1 MEIWARVY
9 MISANAASHNVDVIF
24 VLDSSASM
32 SDSDLDRAKQF
43 VADVVT
49 HLDTGSGK
57 VG

>member
-1 MEIWARVY
+1 